1 MMEHRWKLVFWIG
14 AFLLVLAEIIR
25 LVRFYRNWYGMP
37 VTLNKILS
45 ASLHYVKGDW
55 PSLLFGV
62 LLLAG
67 MAANWAIAK
76 KRATQLK

>member
-1 MMEHRWKLVFWIG
+1 MMERRWKIAFSIG
-14 AFLLVLAEIIR
+14 TVILALAFLAR
-25 LVRFYRNWYGMP
+25 LIRFYRNWYDMP
-37 VTLNKILS
+37 VTLSKILG
-45 ASLHYVKGDW
+45 ASLGYVKGDW

-67 MAANWAIAK
+67 MAANWATAK